1 MSALK
6 RARAE
11 RRASLERLHHHR
23 DCARASCARLTRAY
37 QRHWLAS
44 LGLAAGAGFALSAQQ
59 RWRPPSH
66 MLRNAFNW
74 SMILVRAL
82 L

>member
-1 MSALK
+1 MSAM
-6 RARAE
+6 RQARAE
-11 RRASLERLHHHR
+11 RRASLERLQYHR
-23 DCARASCARLTRAY
+23 KLAQASCERLTRSY

-44 LGLAAGAGFALSAQQ
+44 LGLAAGTGFALSAQQ
-59 RWRPPSH
+59 RWRPPKR
-66 MLRNAFNW
+66 MLRNAFHW